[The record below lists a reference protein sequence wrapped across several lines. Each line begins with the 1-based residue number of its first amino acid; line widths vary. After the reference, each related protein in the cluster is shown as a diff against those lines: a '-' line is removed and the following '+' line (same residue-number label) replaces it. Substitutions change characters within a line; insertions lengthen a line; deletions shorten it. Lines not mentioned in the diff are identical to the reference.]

1 MNPNVSP
8 INKDKM
14 TDPVPTNNEIR
25 EPKTNLANI
34 SLPNSSVPKRNVFP
48 VTKGSLLL

>member
-1 MNPNVSP
+1 MNPKVSP

-14 TDPVPTNNEIR
+14 TDPIPTSNEMR

-48 VTKGSLLL
+48 VIKGALFL